1 MIRLN
6 LLLQPTGGETPT
18 RHSGKDD
25 SLEGQDEITD
35 RDLEE
40 KVSLKQLDFLQI
52 LILGK
57 KNIYFNCI
65 SLIR

>member
-40 KVSLKQLDFLQI
+40 KVSLK
-52 LILGK
+52 
-57 KNIYFNCI
+57 
-65 SLIR
+65 